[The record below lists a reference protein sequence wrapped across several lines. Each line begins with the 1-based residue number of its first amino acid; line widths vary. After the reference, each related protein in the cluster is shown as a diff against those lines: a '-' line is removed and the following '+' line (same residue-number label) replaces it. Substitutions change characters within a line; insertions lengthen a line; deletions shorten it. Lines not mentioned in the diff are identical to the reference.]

1 LALLP
6 RANPTL
12 PPIPQEQK
20 ILQIFRRR
28 MMQDHHC
35 TTAAGKT
42 TLPSILAGFVPEDER
57 IVLIEDRPRIHQSE
71 KRAAVRGETSSKDA
85 RTVADLY
92 PDVVNAELEEVQRR
106 RGLETQEPFVNTT
119 LANHSLS
126 LLCAL
131 VPLRYDRTSRGLREL
146 DDRPHHAVKDRPRDV
161 APHSEAQEGQQCGY
175 EQISGWQ

>member
-1 LALLP
+1 MLQLKPALRSFLSRQSVIADGSCARRFSQRTCCCSTNHSHPLTTVGETP

-131 VPLRYDRTSRGLREL
+131 VPLR
-146 DDRPHHAVKDRPRDV
+146 
-161 APHSEAQEGQQCGY
+161 
-175 EQISGWQ
+175 